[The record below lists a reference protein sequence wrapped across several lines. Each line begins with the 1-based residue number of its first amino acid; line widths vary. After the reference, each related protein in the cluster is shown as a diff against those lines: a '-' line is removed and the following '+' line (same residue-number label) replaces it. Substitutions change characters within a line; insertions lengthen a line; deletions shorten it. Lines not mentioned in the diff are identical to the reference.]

1 MLLLVRTGGGLWPR
15 FRQRRHAR
23 AGVRRHRQ
31 QRLFLRV
38 ERQRG
43 REDHVRGARARHA
56 RQAGGGERRRVA
68 CESAAIMFV
77 LECWEVSCSCIPWY
91 SQPMPAV
98 SGSPTCIVFLH
109 NKLLISLESCAAC
122 QSYNMQRGPLGR
134 VSFLCGLKLA
144 VL

>member
-43 REDHVRGARARHA
+43 RETMCAARARATRA
-56 RQAGGGERRRVA
+56 RLAVEN
-68 CESAAIMFV
+68 AAASPARAQRSCLF